1 MKELKEPTFKEM
13 ADAVIKKHR
22 ERVSKIKAAS
32 YPTKKELELLRTI
45 EVGVLGVGGKM
56 FNQLCRLEKKGYLF
70 SGWALFGIGFWKT
83 EKGSEIVK
91 YDIK

>member
-45 EVGVLGVGGKM
+45 
-56 FNQLCRLEKKGYLF
+56 
-70 SGWALFGIGFWKT
+70 
-83 EKGSEIVK
+83 
-91 YDIK
+91 